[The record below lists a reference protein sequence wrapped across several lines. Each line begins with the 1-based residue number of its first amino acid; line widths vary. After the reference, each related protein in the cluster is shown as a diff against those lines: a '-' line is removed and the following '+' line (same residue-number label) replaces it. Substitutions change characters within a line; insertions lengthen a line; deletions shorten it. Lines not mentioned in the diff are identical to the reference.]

1 MRSKSLTRRAIF
13 AALSFTF
20 AGTLFSQS
28 LEKHQQSG
36 KATPDLMASI
46 AKLDTYRYE
55 KRQETVSNDTLK
67 PVVGSLAKTDTS
79 VDRLLTPPNL
89 NTIASVPEKSPSHK
103 GFVRVGPD
111 LLPLNVRFNQ
121 LALSSYGSV
130 PAVMRLSFGHKPQ
143 D

>member
-28 LEKHQQSG
+28 LENHQQSG

-46 AKLDTYRYE
+46 TKSDAYHYE
-55 KRQETVSNDTLK
+55 RAQESVSNDTVK
-67 PVVGSLAKTDTS
+67 PVIGSLAKTDTS
-79 VDRLLTPPNL
+79 VDRLLTPPNF
-89 NTIASVPEKSPSHK
+89 NTIASVQEKSASHN
-103 GFVRVGPD
+103 GVVRVGPD

-121 LALSSYGSV
+121 LALPSFGAV
-130 PAVMRLSFGHKPQ
+130 PAVMRLTFGRK
-143 D
+143 